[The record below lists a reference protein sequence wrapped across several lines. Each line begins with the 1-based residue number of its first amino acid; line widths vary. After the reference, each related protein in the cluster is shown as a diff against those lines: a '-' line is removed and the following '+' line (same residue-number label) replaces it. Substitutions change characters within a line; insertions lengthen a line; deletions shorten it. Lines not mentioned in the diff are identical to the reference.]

1 MNPWQLNPF
10 QIVLLL
16 LIAGLLAGGI
26 LALLKGWL
34 RRRDAMLWLLFWTA
48 GAVAVVR
55 PDVTSV
61 IADFLGIGRGAD
73 LVFYCAI
80 PILSFGIWMLYIR
93 LRRVRREITLL
104 VRQMAILEG
113 ELAARGDG
121 GSTSQAPSPREQSAP

>member
-10 QIVLLL
+10 QFVLLL

-34 RRRDAMLWLLFWTA
+34 RRRDAILWLLFWTV
-48 GAVAVVR
+48 GAVAVVW
-55 PDVTSV
+55 PDATSL
-61 IADFLGIGRGAD
+61 IAAFLGIGRGAD

-104 VRQMAILEG
+104 VRHVAMLEG
-113 ELAARGDG
+113 ELAARGDPASG
-121 GSTSQAPSPREQSAP
+121 PAASPPADQSTR